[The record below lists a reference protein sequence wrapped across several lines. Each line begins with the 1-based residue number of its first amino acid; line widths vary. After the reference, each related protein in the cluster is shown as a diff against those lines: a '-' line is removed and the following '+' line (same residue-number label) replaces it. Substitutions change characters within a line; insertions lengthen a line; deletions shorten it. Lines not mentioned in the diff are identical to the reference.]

1 MDARE
6 KLTLPGETAVGPDVE
21 GVKRVYETIARAGV
35 VAGIE
40 QLIAISHE
48 DMEMRAYAAQAVAPA
63 GDGEQKWL
71 RGHDEIREFFR
82 ATTEEG
88 FALTL
93 RTRAFDVTADAVLV
107 RGSIR
112 VGRPDGS
119 FAEASVLWTFRFR
132 GGLVE
137 RLSWEQRAG

>member
-1 MDARE
+1 MDARDE
-6 KLTLPGETAVGPDVE
+6 LTLTGETAVGPDVE

-40 QLIAISHE
+40 VLLGISHE
-48 DMEMRAYAAQAVAPA
+48 DMEMRAYAAHAVTPV
-63 GDGEQKWL
+63 GDDERQWL
-71 RGHDEIREFFR
+71 HGRDEIREFFR
-82 ATTEEG
+82 ATTEQG
-88 FALTL
+88 FVLAL
-93 RTRAFDVTADAVLV
+93 RTRSFEETGDAVLV

-119 FAEASVLWTFRFR
+119 FAETNVLWTFQFR
-132 GGLVE
+132 DGLVE